1 MGSTEVASCDNFD
14 PEVQSFF
21 RDCSKQLDM
30 KHDRHERL
38 VKLSRD
44 ITIESKRVIFL
55 LHRIHDEA
63 SSKKLTDEA
72 QAKLELVVK
81 NSWSQIARELQG
93 NDPHHFL
100 RAYSPGM
107 QEYIE
112 AKSFLYY
119 IRNRSLIPL
128 DQLQKELVFPNG
140 SQVLIPVYEYLLGI
154 ADLTGELMRMCINAV
169 GQGRTDIVTHTCMF
183 LRNLHQALSSLNV
196 GFQREFKRKLQ
207 VSKQSLQKVETA
219 CYAVQVRG
227 SEVPKELLAEKAV
240 LGDGNPTWNE
250 EFE

>member
-1 MGSTEVASCDNFD
+1 
-14 PEVQSFF
+14 
-21 RDCSKQLDM
+21 
-30 KHDRHERL
+30 
-38 VKLSRD
+38 
-44 ITIESKRVIFL
+44 
-55 LHRIHDEA
+55 
-63 SSKKLTDEA
+63 
-72 QAKLELVVK
+72 
-81 NSWSQIARELQG
+81 
-93 NDPHHFL
+93 
-100 RAYSPGM
+100 M

-112 AKSFLYY
+112 AKSFLHY
-119 IRNRSLIPL
+119 IRNGTLISL

-250 EFE
+250 DFE